1 MKSGIAERAELH
13 SDPIRNI
20 ALLGHSGSGKSTLI
34 EALLIQAGAIP
45 DQEGQ
50 GRRMTD
56 CTPLEQQAGHSLETS
71 LFYLHHQNT
80 HVNLIDTPGTPELF
94 GRAMSILPAV
104 ESVALVINA
113 QLGVEPVS
121 RKSFD
126 LMRSRKKCGLIIVN
140 HCDASDAKAEGIL
153 EVLQDR
159 FGPHCLPINL
169 PSSDHSRVVDCYF
182 QPDYAAEVA
191 FSSVS
196 EAHDRLVEQ
205 VIEVDDDLMDLYLEQ
220 GQSIEPPQLHDP
232 FEQCLR
238 EGHLLP
244 VCFISART
252 GAGVDQLL
260 RIICELMPTPEE
272 GNAPL
277 FCKRELKKEGSKMGE
292 PDVAVSVTADPEAHT
307 IAHVFKVVTDPF
319 IGRMGIFRIHQG
331 TVKTGSQ
338 LYIGDGRK
346 AFRVNHLLKLRGDQS
361 LEVGSA
367 GPGDICAVAKVDN
380 IHFDAVLHDSHDED
394 HFYLKPL
401 AFPEPMSSL
410 AIDTIRHG
418 DEQKLS
424 DALHR
429 MMVEDP
435 SLVVEHRESR
445 NETVISGL
453 GSVHLQIVM
462 EKMQAVYNLEVSTRL
477 PMIPYRETILKPS
490 EGHHRH
496 KKQSG
501 GSGQFGEVF
510 LRIEPLPRGAG
521 FEFASEVVGGVIPS
535 QYIPAVEK
543 GVREVM
549 NAGTIAGCPMQDIR
563 VVVYDG
569 KHHSVDSKEIAFIAA
584 GKKAFLDAI
593 SRAEAVL
600 LEPYMTLTVTAPVW
614 SVGDITGHLVAQRGM
629 ITGSESREGDEVC
642 IDAEAPLASVM
653 EYSNALKSMT
663 SGEGEFSMTFS
674 RYEQAP
680 GNIQKA
686 LVAEAR
692 Q

>member
-1 MKSGIAERAELH
+1 MKSGMAELH

-20 ALLGHSGSGKSTLI
+20 ALLGHSGSGKSALI
-34 EALLIQAGAIP
+34 EALLIQSGAIV

-50 GRRMTD
+50 GGRRVTD
-56 CTPLEQQAGHSLETS
+56 FTPLEQQSGHSLESS
-71 LFYLHHQNT
+71 LFHLHHQSS
-80 HVNLIDTPGTPELF
+80 HINLIDTPGTPELF

-113 QLGVEPVS
+113 RQGVEPVA

-126 LMRSRKKCGLIIVN
+126 LMQDRKKCGLIIVN
-140 HCDASDAKAEGIL
+140 HCDATDAKTENTLSA
-153 EVLQDR
+153 LQDR
-159 FGPHCLPINL
+159 FGQHCLPINL
-169 PSSDHSRVVDCYF
+169 PSRDHSQVVDCYF
-182 QPDYAAEVA
+182 QPDYNAEVA
-191 FSSVS
+191 FSSVI

-244 VCFISART
+244 VCFVSART
-252 GAGVDQLL
+252 GAGIDQLL
-260 RIICELMPTPEE
+260 RIINELMPTPEE

-277 FCKRELKKEGSKMGE
+277 FMKKEGSKMGE
-292 PDVAVSVTADPEAHT
+292 PGEAVSVTADPEAHT
-307 IAHVFKVVTDPF
+307 IAHVFKVITDPF
-319 IGRMGIFRIHQG
+319 IGRMGVFRIHQG

-346 AFRVNHLLKLRGDQS
+346 AFRVNHLLKLQGEQS
-361 LEVGSA
+361 QEVSSA

-394 HFYLKPL
+394 HFYLEPL
-401 AFPEPMSSL
+401 VFPEPMSSL
-410 AIDTIRHG
+410 AIDTTRHG

-424 DALHR
+424 DTLHR
-429 MMVEDP
+429 MTLEDP
-435 SLVVEHRESR
+435 SLIVEHRESR

-453 GSVHLQIVM
+453 GSVHLQMVL
-462 EKMQAVYNLEVSTRL
+462 EKMQVIYNIDVSTRL
-477 PMIPYRETILKPS
+477 PGIPYRETILKAS
-490 EGHHRH
+490 EGHYRH

-510 LRIEPLPRGAG
+510 LRVEPLPRGGG

-549 NAGTIAGCPMQDIR
+549 SAGAIAGYPMQDIR

-569 KHHSVDSKEIAFIAA
+569 KHHSVDSKEIAFATA

-593 SRAEAVL
+593 SRADAIL
-600 LEPYMTLTVTAPVW
+600 LEPFVALKVTAPVW
-614 SVGDITGHLVAQRGM
+614 SVGDITGHLCTDRGM
-629 ITGSESREGDEVC
+629 ITGSESRDGDEVC
-642 IDAEAPLASVM
+642 IEAEAPLASIM
-653 EYSNALKSMT
+653 EYSDALKSMT
-663 SGEGEFSMTFS
+663 SGEGEFSMTFR
-674 RYEQAP
+674 RYEQVPATV
-680 GNIQKA
+680 QKA
-686 LVAEAR
+686 LVAEAGV
-692 Q
+692 

>member
-1 MKSGIAERAELH
+1 MKSGMAELH

-20 ALLGHSGSGKSTLI
+20 ALLGHSGSGKSALI
-34 EALLIQAGAIP
+34 ESLLREAGAITDP
-45 DQEGQ
+45 E
-50 GRRMTD
+50 GRRATD
-56 CTPLEQQAGHSLETS
+56 HTPQEQKAGHSLETS
-71 LFYLHHQNT
+71 LFHLHSHNT
-80 HVNLIDTPGTPELF
+80 RINLIDTPGTPELF

-113 QLGVEPVS
+113 RQGVEQIA
-121 RKSFD
+121 RKSFE
-126 LMRSRKKCGLIIVN
+126 LVRSRKKCGLIIIN
-140 HCDASDAKAEGIL
+140 HCDASDAKAESTL
-153 EVLQDR
+153 TALQDR
-159 FGPHCLPINL
+159 FGQHCLPINL
-169 PSSDHSRVVDCYF
+169 PSSDHSQVVDCYF
-182 QPDYAAEVA
+182 QPDYTAEVA
-191 FSSVS
+191 FSSVN

-244 VCFISART
+244 VCFVSART

-260 RIICELMPTPEE
+260 RIISELMPTPEE

-277 FCKRELKKEGSKMGE
+277 FMKKEGAKMGE
-292 PDVAVSVTADPEAHT
+292 EGVAALVTADPEAHT
-307 IAHVFKVVTDPF
+307 LAHVFKVVTDPF
-319 IGRMGIFRIHQG
+319 IGRMGVFRIHQG
-331 TVKTGSQ
+331 TVETGSQ

-346 AFRVNHLLKLRGDQS
+346 AFRVNHLLKLQGDQS
-361 LEVGSA
+361 LEVSSA

-394 HFYLKPL
+394 HFYLEPL

-410 AIDTIRHG
+410 AIDTTRHG

-429 MMVEDP
+429 MMLEDP
-435 SLVVEHRESR
+435 SLVVEHREFQ
-445 NETVISGL
+445 NETIICGL
-453 GSVHLQIVM
+453 GSVHLQIVL

-477 PMIPYRETILKPS
+477 PRVAYHETILKPS

-510 LRIEPLPRGAG
+510 LRIEPLSRGAG

-549 NAGTIAGCPMQDIR
+549 SSGAIAGYPMQDIR

-569 KHHSVDSKEIAFIAA
+569 KHHSVDSKEIAFVTA

-593 SRAEAVL
+593 SRAEPVI
-600 LEPYMTLTVTAPVW
+600 LEPYMAIKVTAPVW
-614 SVGDITGHLVAQRGM
+614 SVGDITGHLSADRGM

-642 IDAEAPLASVM
+642 IEAEAPLASIM

-663 SGEGEFSMTFS
+663 SGEGEFSMAFS
-674 RYEQAP
+674 RYEQVPA
-680 GNIQKA
+680 NVQKTLIA
-686 LVAEAR
+686 DAR